1 MKLQINKA
9 ASTTK
14 AAIAE
19 ADMALI
25 NAQALRELTSEEVFT
40 FKVNACNDQV
50 DRDFER
56 FAPATLTGLAKLFVG
71 KTVIFDHRWSASNQT
86 ARAYKT
92 AVKQQADGSYVLT
105 AECYMLRN
113 DSTKD
118 LIAAIE
124 GGILREVSVG
134 CAIGKAVCS
143 ICGEEYGTCA
153 HHKGAVYEGQLCV
166 CELHDPVDAYELSF
180 VAVPAQPNAGIT
192 KETQEKGWTTAEMT
206 AAKIQLEIENEKWRY
221 V

>member
-1 MKLQINKA
+1 MKFQINKA
-9 ASTTK
+9 ASTAK

-25 NAQALRELTSEEVFT
+25 NAQALRELSPDEVFT

-56 FAPATLTGLAKLFVG
+56 FTPVTLTCLAKLFVG
-71 KTVIFDHRWSASNQT
+71 KTVIFDHHWSASNQT
-86 ARAYKT
+86 ARIYKT
-92 AVKQQADGSYVLT
+92 TVNQQEDGSYVLT

-118 LIAAIE
+118 LVAAIE

-134 CAIGKAVCS
+134 CAISKAVCS

-180 VAVPAQPNAGIT
+180 VAVPAQPDAGIT
-192 KETQEKGWTTAEMT
+192 KEAQKTGWTPADMT
-206 AAKIQLEIENEKWRY
+206 AAKAQLEIENERWRY